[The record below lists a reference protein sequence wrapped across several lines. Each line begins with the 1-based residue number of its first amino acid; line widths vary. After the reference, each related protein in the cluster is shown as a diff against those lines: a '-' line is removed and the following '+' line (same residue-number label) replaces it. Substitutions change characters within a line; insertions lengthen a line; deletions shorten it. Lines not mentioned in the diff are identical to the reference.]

1 MSVEDKLHY
10 RDCPSN
16 GIFTVEDSNNN
27 LTKTQNS
34 LDHEHFKTSD
44 RNEKIRHRHHSE
56 SLEKCRKENN
66 QVSQNVLKQ
75 KSVIQGDKNDSLS
88 LVAIEK
94 KSDQNNSQ
102 AEDGDVFLR
111 SRSSENIDQ
120 KSRSDCKANAKSSS
134 VRRKLG
140 SIKESNKKS
149 KTSKSSK
156 ESMESLSF
164 EPCEKYS
171 KTLKLTNVTDDRSS
185 GQPKSSEVPNK
196 KRKKNNEKKQSVSKL
211 TRESESGGYLKQ
223 KNKRAKR
230 KHEDKQSD
238 SDKEEP
244 SMSFESYLNYDENVL
259 KRRERSGVKKPK
271 RTMKAVKEMTSM
283 KTFHSTLLAGAASA
297 EQVWFESDFKCFTCR

>member
-1 MSVEDKLHY
+1 MSVEDKLDY

-16 GIFTVEDSNNN
+16 GIFTVDDSNNN

-34 LDHEHFKTSD
+34 LDDEHFKTSD

-66 QVSQNVLKQ
+66 QVSQNVMKQ
-75 KSVIQGDKNDSLS
+75 KSVIQGDKNHNSS

-94 KSDQNNSQ
+94 KSDQSNRK
-102 AEDGDVFLR
+102 AEDGDVLLR
-111 SRSSENIDQ
+111 SRSSADIDQ
-120 KSRSDCKANAKSSS
+120 KSRSDCKANAKSSTD
-134 VRRKLG
+134 RGKLG

-156 ESMESLSF
+156 ESTESLSF

-171 KTLKLTNVTDDRSS
+171 KTLKLANVTDDRSS
-185 GQPKSSEVPNK
+185 GQPKSSEAPNK
-196 KRKKNNEKKQSVSKL
+196 KRKKISEEKQLVLKL
-211 TRESESGGYLKQ
+211 TQKSESGGYSKQ
-223 KNKRAKR
+223 KNKRAKT
-230 KHEDKQSD
+230 KHEDKQRD

-244 SMSFESYLNYDENVL
+244 SMSFESYLNYDENIL

-271 RTMKAVKEMTSM
+271 RTMRAVKEMTSM
-283 KTFHSTLLAGAASA
+283 KTFSSTLPAAASA
-297 EQVWFESDFKCFTCR
+297 QQVCFESDFKCFTCR

>member
-1 MSVEDKLHY
+1 MSVENKLDY

-16 GIFTVEDSNNN
+16 GIFTVDDSNNN

-34 LDHEHFKTSD
+34 LDDKHFKTSD
-44 RNEKIRHRHHSE
+44 RNDKIRHRHHSP
-56 SLEKCRKENN
+56 EKCRKENN

-75 KSVIQGDKNDSLS
+75 KSVIQGDKNDSSS

-94 KSDQNNSQ
+94 KSDQSNSK
-102 AEDGDVFLR
+102 AEDGDVLHR
-111 SRSSENIDQ
+111 SRSSEDIDQ

-134 VRRKLG
+134 DRGKLG
-140 SIKESNKKS
+140 SNKESNK

-156 ESMESLSF
+156 ERTESLSF

-171 KTLKLTNVTDDRSS
+171 KTLKLANVTDDRSS
-185 GQPKSSEVPNK
+185 GQPKSSEAPNK
-196 KRKKNNEKKQSVSKL
+196 KRKKNNEEKQSVSKL
-211 TRESESGGYLKQ
+211 TRQSESGGYSKQ

-271 RTMKAVKEMTSM
+271 RTMRAVKETTSM
-283 KTFHSTLLAGAASA
+283 KKFRSTLLPGAASA
-297 EQVWFESDFKCFTCR
+297 KQVCLESDFKCFKCR

>member
-1 MSVEDKLHY
+1 MSVEDKLDY
-10 RDCPSN
+10 RDSPSN
-16 GIFTVEDSNNN
+16 GFFTVDDSNNN

-34 LDHEHFKTSD
+34 LDDEHFKTSD

-56 SLEKCRKENN
+56 SLEKCRKENT

-75 KSVIQGDKNDSLS
+75 KSVIQGDKNDSSS

-94 KSDQNNSQ
+94 KSDQSNSK
-102 AEDGDVFLR
+102 AGDGDVFLR
-111 SRSSENIDQ
+111 SRSSENINQ
-120 KSRSDCKANAKSSS
+120 KSRSDYKANVKSSCD
-134 VRRKLG
+134 RGKLG
-140 SIKESNKKS
+140 SFKESNKKS

-156 ESMESLSF
+156 ESTESLSF

-171 KTLKLTNVTDDRSS
+171 KTLKLTNVTDDRLS
-185 GQPKSSEVPNK
+185 GQPKSPEVPNK
-196 KRKKNNEKKQSVSKL
+196 KGKKNNEEKQSVSKL
-211 TRESESGGYLKQ
+211 TQESESGGFSKR

-271 RTMKAVKEMTSM
+271 RTMRAVKELTSM
-283 KTFHSTLLAGAASA
+283 KTFSSTLLPAAASA
-297 EQVWFESDFKCFTCR
+297 KQVCFESGLKCFTSR

>member
-1 MSVEDKLHY
+1 MSVEDKLDY

-16 GIFTVEDSNNN
+16 GIFTVDDSNNN

-34 LDHEHFKTSD
+34 LDDERFKTSD

-56 SLEKCRKENN
+56 SFEKCRKENN
-66 QVSQNVLKQ
+66 QVSQNVLRQ
-75 KSVIQGDKNDSLS
+75 KSVIQGDKNDNSS

-94 KSDQNNSQ
+94 KSDQSNSK
-102 AEDGDVFLR
+102 AEDGDVLLR
-111 SRSSENIDQ
+111 SRSSEDIDQ
-120 KSRSDCKANAKSSS
+120 KSRSDCKSNAKSSS
-134 VRRKLG
+134 DREKLG

-156 ESMESLSF
+156 ESTESLSF

-185 GQPKSSEVPNK
+185 GQAKSWEVPNK
-196 KRKKNNEKKQSVSKL
+196 KRKKISEEKQSVSKL
-211 TRESESGGYLKQ
+211 TQESASGGCSKQ
-223 KNKRAKR
+223 KTKRAKT

-244 SMSFESYLNYDENVL
+244 SMSFESYLNYDEDVL
-259 KRRERSGVKKPK
+259 KRRERSGLKKPK
-271 RTMKAVKEMTSM
+271 RTMRAVKETTSM
-283 KTFHSTLLAGAASA
+283 KTFRPTLLPGAASPK
-297 EQVWFESDFKCFTCR
+297 QVCFESDFKCCTCR